1 MYLVLLII
9 AVICLFQVDGGRVK
23 SSLTLGDCTCGRNT
37 GYDLSR
43 YRNYNDILLHLD
55 NLDLGDTASLLE
67 KVRTTHNLVPV
78 LTGSTSNRGR
88 REQVAVYFYD
98 SNHVITPQAVGE
110 ATKLKLA
117 GVRVYVVVLDSSMN
131 YDSVRQVVSYP
142 ASKHLLVLD
151 RDRSNADNI
160 ERTLQ
165 EEIC

>member
-1 MYLVLLII
+1 M
-9 AVICLFQVDGGRVK
+9 K

-67 KVRTTHNLVPV
+67 KVRTTHNLRPR
-78 LTGSTSNRGR
+78 LTSGQAFDR
-88 REQVAVYFYD
+88 RQQVAVYFYD
-98 SNHVITPQAVGE
+98 ANDVITPDAIDE

-117 GVRVYVVVLDSSMN
+117 GVRVYAVVLDSDID
-131 YDSVRQVVSYP
+131 YEGVKQVVSYP
-142 ASKHLLVLD
+142 SSKHLLVLN
-151 RDRSNADNI
+151 RDKSNAYNI

-165 EEIC
+165 NEIC